1 MQRAATTTLSNDFTK
16 TQETHET
23 RSAHARGSAAAQ
35 LFDVQPYSQPYLA
48 RGVQAKICR
57 PLLILLLAGRVPAG
71 ALHPTEYLVQWT
83 TLPADS
89 QVEEE
94 MRNFFIHQPVLRELV
109 GNNKS
114 SS

>member
-1 MQRAATTTLSNDFTK
+1 
-16 TQETHET
+16 
-23 RSAHARGSAAAQ
+23 
-35 LFDVQPYSQPYLA
+35 
-48 RGVQAKICR
+48 
-57 PLLILLLAGRVPAG
+57 LLLAGRVPAG